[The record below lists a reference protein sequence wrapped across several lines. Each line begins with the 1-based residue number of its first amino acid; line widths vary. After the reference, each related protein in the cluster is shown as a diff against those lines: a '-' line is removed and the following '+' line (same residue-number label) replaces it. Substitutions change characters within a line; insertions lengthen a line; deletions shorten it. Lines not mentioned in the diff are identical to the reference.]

1 MWSTFFLASLVG
13 TVMLYVPGALA
24 LKAFRFSNTMSLA
37 AAPVPACV
45 FYALVAVAC
54 GQVGVALDGVILF
67 SWAMVGA
74 FALLIASVAAWK
86 VREKQP
92 IKLFFC
98 KARENQTVDAVSPWI
113 DAKFNLKAIVLCVVL
128 GLLLGLY
135 IYVKPLDGPES
146 VWMSYDDVT
155 HLGVLQSMMETGNYS
170 SLAIT
175 IYPDFATVSPSYYPA
190 LWHQLSVMIASALN
204 VSPLLASNALN
215 YLITSLL
222 YPLGMLVLLMQVFRT
237 NKKAIVAGVLICL
250 MLLAFPWGFLIIGRL
265 VANLMG
271 FVFLPLVL
279 SCAYALFGSKIARA
293 NRVRAFSLV
302 LLGCVIAVFAQPN
315 LVFSVFALCIP
326 YMVYRIW
333 HVVGERV
340 SSRTRLLQFIATG
353 AFLALVIGIWV
364 LSLHAPFMQ
373 SVVNFDWPPLSDIPQ
388 ALVDTLFVCTS
399 LTPVSPVLALFLVIG
414 IIASLRERKYS
425 WIAVL
430 FAFVTVM
437 YVACVATDGL
447 LDKILTGFW
456 YTDRF
461 RISALLAIV
470 QILLIA
476 LGLAK
481 VYSFIK
487 RRKDYKKQT
496 WIALTIFLFVLLLFP
511 SFTLRGVTFVDTPF
525 GHLRHEIQDLYRADQ
540 ADDETVFSQEERE
553 FVDRA
558 KEVVGDSRVYNTPQD
573 GSLFAYQYDGLR
585 TYHRTQAADKTEEE
599 MLLDSCLDD
608 YASDRAVQR
617 AVEKLGIEY
626 VMMLDWGHEPY
637 WMQWSGSPLQD
648 DIGLEGIDVD
658 TPGFELVLSE
668 GDMRLFRLIPLDE
681 LTTNPGRSS

>member
-1 MWSTFFLASLVG
+1 MWSTFFLASLIG
-13 TVMLYVPGALA
+13 AVMLYVPGALA

-37 AAPVPACV
+37 AAPIPACV
-45 FYALVAVAC
+45 FYALAAVAC
-54 GQVGVALDGVILF
+54 GQVGFALDGAILF
-67 SWAMVGA
+67 WWAMVGA
-74 FALLIASVAAWK
+74 LVLLIASVALWK

-92 IKLFFC
+92 VKLFFC
-98 KARENQTVDAVSPWI
+98 KVRENQAVDTVSPWI
-113 DAKFNLKAIVLCVVL
+113 DTKFNLKAIVLCVVL

-146 VWMSYDDVT
+146 VWMSYDDMT
-155 HLGVLQSMMETGNYS
+155 HLGILQSMMETGNYS
-170 SLAIT
+170 SFAVT

-222 YPLGMLVLLMQVFRT
+222 YPLGTFMLLMQVFQT
-237 NKKAIVAGVLICL
+237 NKKAIVAGILMCM

-265 VANLMG
+265 VANLIG
-271 FVFLPLVL
+271 FAFVPSILA
-279 SCAYALFGSKIARA
+279 CAYAFFGSKIARTD
-293 NRVRAFSLV
+293 RFRAFSLV
-302 LLGCVIAVFAQPN
+302 LLGCVLAVFAQPN

-333 HVVGERV
+333 HVVGEHV
-340 SSRTRLLQFIATG
+340 LSHTRLLQFIVTG
-353 AFLALVIGIWV
+353 VFLALVIGIWA
-364 LSLHAPFMQ
+364 LSFHAPFMQ

-414 IIASLRERKYS
+414 IIASLRERQYS

-437 YVACVATDGL
+437 YVVCVATDGL

-481 VYSFIK
+481 AYSFIK
-487 RRKDYKKQT
+487 KRKNYKKLT
-496 WIALTIFLFVLLLFP
+496 WIALSVFLFVLLLFP

-525 GHLRHEIQDLYRADQ
+525 GHLRHEIQDLYRTDQ
-540 ADDETVFSQEERE
+540 ADDETVFSQEERD
-553 FVDRA
+553 FVNRA
-558 KEVVGDSRVYNTPQD
+558 KEAVGDARVYNSPKD
-573 GSLFAYQYDGLR
+573 GSLFAYQYNGLH
-585 TYHRTQAADKTEEE
+585 TYYRTQLAGTTEEE
-599 MLLDSCLDD
+599 LLLDHNLDD
-608 YASDRAVQR
+608 YASDKAVQQ
-617 AVEKLGIEY
+617 AVENLGIEY
-626 VMMLDWGHEPY
+626 VMMLDQGHEPY
-637 WMQWSGSPLQD
+637 WRQWSNSPLD
-648 DIGLEGIDVD
+648 DNAGFEGINEN
-658 TPGFELVLSE
+658 TSGFELVLSE

-681 LTTNPGRSS
+681 LAASSD